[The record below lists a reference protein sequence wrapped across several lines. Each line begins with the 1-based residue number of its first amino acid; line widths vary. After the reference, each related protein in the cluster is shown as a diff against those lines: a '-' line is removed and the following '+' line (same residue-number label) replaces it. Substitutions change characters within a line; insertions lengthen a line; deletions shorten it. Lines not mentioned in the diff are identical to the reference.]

1 MDFLQI
7 GGACSLCG
15 ADGTNKTT
23 CPLNKDAKNPN
34 AAKHNAGKKANVKA
48 ANVKAANVK
57 AANAKPV
64 VKKVAVKKE
73 KVTYIK
79 TKQYHNVLI
88 DLRDDDNKY
97 IPDIAPDYTGGVAN
111 KIVSWYAKRISSE
124 HFMPYIKDF
133 SIEYV
138 QDKKRKNLF
147 SISYKQ
153 IAEFYS
159 GDNDE
164 LLADIIN
171 PDVQGSHLIKIGG
184 AEYYVSAKLLN

>member
-1 MDFLQI
+1 MDYLQFG
-7 GGACSLCG
+7 GGACSLCH
-15 ADGTNKTT
+15 AEGTNKST

-34 AAKHNAGKKANVKA
+34 PAKHNAGKKANVKA
-48 ANVKAANVK
+48 ANVKAT
-57 AANAKPV
+57 NAKPV
-64 VKKVAVKKE
+64 VKKVAAKKE

-88 DLRDDDNKY
+88 SLRDNVNDY
-97 IPDIAPDYTGGVAN
+97 IPHIAPDYTGGVAN
-111 KIVSWYAKRISSE
+111 KIVAWYNKRISSE
-124 HFMPYIKDF
+124 HFTPYIKDF
-133 SIEYV
+133 SIEYA

-147 SISYKQ
+147 LVSYKQ
-153 IAEFYS
+153 IGEFYS

-164 LLADIIN
+164 LLADILN